1 MQYGGNKKMKIFMK
15 KSHIY
20 TILSVILAFIFTTAI
35 IVNKNKRFKDIVF
48 IKDIKL
54 TQESLEDKYYYE
66 KAALAEK
73 HYYENKY
80 NEALEIYISLYEE
93 SHEEIWL
100 LKQAE
105 IYSILEDYEKS
116 RELIEDAK
124 LKKEDNKEKL
134 KDAMNSKLMEKD
146 AEVLNYMFFLQLM
159 NKDFQKAIDDGK
171 KYINIYDEYKPLIKT
186 VFTLCLVNQD
196 IEAAKAILKNYPV
209 DYKSSYDLAEYACL
223 YMILDDWEQGLN
235 ILRNAWAIDN
245 DEHKVFDVIAQISAD
260 NSNVLIQKISTLIAS
275 HPVDNSYKLW
285 LAKIYSM
292 REETADNALKLLSEI
307 KGDFDGKLQYNL
319 IKANAL
325 QNAGNEEESHGL
337 ISTIITATGEDY
349 RTSHTAGW
357 YFYNKHQYDEAL
369 YYANKS
375 MEQNKNYTDNYAFLI
390 PEIYK
395 SQGKGRKAEPY
406 FRKAIY
412 NEPYNYNIF
421 INLGSYFW
429 NTENNDGK
437 ALEYYCFAEKL
448 LPNNGEIKYKMAF
461 ININKKRYDEA
472 LKILKQCILL
482 DSSIS
487 KYHRSIGTIY
497 MTQGN
502 HDEGIKEI
510 RIAYESDKKD
520 ILNLNNAGIYYITVE
535 ENIER
540 GLYNLKA
547 AYEKI
552 NNKTEKYV
560 SDTIKE
566 NYNKAKE
573 LYEKYQSSPSEELLT
588 VPDFVLFY

>member
-1 MQYGGNKKMKIFMK
+1 MGFNKIIKVSMK
-15 KSHIY
+15 KSHLYAIFS
-20 TILSVILAFIFTTAI
+20 IILAFIFTTAI

-48 IKDIKL
+48 IKDLKL
-54 TQESLEDKYYYE
+54 TKESLDDRYYYEKEALAEKYYYE
-66 KAALAEK
+66 NEYK
-73 HYYENKY
+73 
-80 NEALEIYISLYEE
+80 EALEIYTSLYEE
-93 SHEEIWL
+93 SENAIWL

-105 IYSILEDYEKS
+105 IYSILEDHKKS
-116 RELIEDAK
+116 RELIK
-124 LKKEDNKEKL
+124 NVKVKTQDNYEKL
-134 KDAMNSKLMEKD
+134 KDTVNTKFMEKD
-146 AEVLNYMFFLQLM
+146 TEVLNYIIFLELM
-159 NKDFQKAIDDGK
+159 NKDFQEAIEDGK
-171 KYINIYDEYKPLIKT
+171 KYITIYENYKPLIKT
-186 VFTLCLVNQD
+186 VFTLHLVNQD
-196 IEAAKAILKNYPV
+196 IETAKAILKDYPV
-209 DYKSSYDLAEYACL
+209 DYKSSYDIAEFAYL
-223 YMILDDWEQGLN
+223 YMILDDFEQGLTL
-235 ILRNAWAIDN
+235 LRNAWALDN
-245 DEHKVFDVIAQISAD
+245 DEHKVFDVIAQTAAD
-260 NSNVLIQKISTLIAS
+260 NSNILVQKISSLIERY
-275 HPVDNSYKLW
+275 PMDNSYKLW
-285 LAKIYSM
+285 LAKVYSM
-292 REETADNALKLLSEI
+292 REETAENALKLLNEL
-307 KGDFDGKLQYNL
+307 KGEFDGKLQYNL
-319 IKANAL
+319 IKAYAL
-325 QNAGNEEESHGL
+325 QNAGREKESDGL
-337 ISTIITATGEDY
+337 INTIITATGDDY

-375 MEQNKNYTDNYAFLI
+375 IEQNKKYTDNYAFLI

-406 FRKAIY
+406 FRAAIY

-421 INLGSYFW
+421 INMGSYYW
-429 NTENNDGK
+429 NTESNDSK
-437 ALEYYCFAEKL
+437 ALEYYGFAETL

-472 LKILKQCILL
+472 LKILKRCILL
-482 DSSIS
+482 DNSIS
-487 KYHRSIGTIY
+487 KYHRSIGTIC

-535 ENIER
+535 ENFDR

-573 LYEKYQSSPSEELLT
+573 LYGKYISSPSEELLT